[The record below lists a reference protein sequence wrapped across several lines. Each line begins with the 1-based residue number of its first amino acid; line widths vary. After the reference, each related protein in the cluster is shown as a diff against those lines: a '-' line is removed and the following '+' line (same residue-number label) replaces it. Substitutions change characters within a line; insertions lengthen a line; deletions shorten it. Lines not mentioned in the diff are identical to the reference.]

1 MTSVRELLTLSKSDD
16 WHSPLEYVEAARY
29 TLGGRIDRDP
39 ASCVLAN
46 TMLVKATYI
55 YTEHDDGL
63 SKLWDVPDE
72 NGVEGARRP
81 ATIWHNPP
89 SSSDSAD
96 MVADWWIK
104 LAREY
109 EGGRVSAFVFF
120 AFRAAAIQS
129 MAYQAKLA
137 GVIGPHATW
146 RCEPGR
152 VKFLRPRQAQ
162 GAIEVVQE
170 LPKPTD
176 GTIPTKKSKRVGKAQ
191 EVPKQTDNTTPIK
204 KPKKPRK
211 GQERFSLALP
221 GFETPRV
228 DHAVP
233 VGATID
239 DLYERGEQPM
249 HDSALL
255 CMGPNDVLVRFRE
268 SFAPLGHILPPAW
281 RP

>member
-1 MTSVRELLTLSKSDD
+1 MTAVRELLTLSKSDD

-29 TLGGRIDRDP
+29 TLGGCIDRDP

-55 YTEHDDGL
+55 YTESDDGL
-63 SKLWDVPDE
+63 SQPWDVPDE
-72 NGVEGARRP
+72 NSDEGARRA

-104 LAREY
+104 CAREY
-109 EGGRVSAFVFF
+109 QAGRVSAFVFF

-137 GVIGPHATW
+137 GVIGPHAAW

-170 LPKPTD
+170 MPKATND
-176 GTIPTKKSKRVGKAQ
+176 V
-191 EVPKQTDNTTPIK
+191 TPVK

-221 GFETPRV
+221 GFAAPRV
-228 DHAVP
+228 DYDVP
-233 VGATID
+233 IGATID
-239 DLYERGEQPM
+239 DVYERGEQPM

-255 CMGPNDVLVRFRE
+255 CMGPADVLARFRE
-268 SFAPLGHILPPAW
+268 SFAPLGHVMPPEW